1 MTAEEFNRWL
11 ADMKATGHA
20 KNIRVAGDVIGRKPD
35 MMTKY
40 RRQGADKTVAL
51 ACAAALAG
59 LPPYGNTDDE

>member
-11 ADMKATGHA
+11 AEMKSTGRA
-20 KNIRVAGDVIGRKPD
+20 KNIQEAGEIIGRKPD

-40 RRQGADKTVAL
+40 RRHGADRTVAL

-59 LPPYGNTDDE
+59 LLPYEANE

>member
-11 ADMKATGHA
+11 ADMRASGRA
-20 KNIRVAGDVIGRKPD
+20 RNIQEAGRLIGRKPD

-40 RRQGADKTVAL
+40 RKHGADQTVAM

-59 LPPYGNTDDE
+59 LSPYTVD